1 MNAFTA
7 IIKKQMAKKI
17 TIIIEKAD
25 GNYSAYCPEV
35 PGCIATGATE
45 EETYQTMMDALKFH
59 MEGMELE
66 NIPIELP
73 QIFVRQAELR

>member
-7 IIKKQMAKKI
+7 IIKQTDGKKI

-25 GNYSAYCPEV
+25 GNYSAYCSEV

-45 EETYQTMMDALKFH
+45 EETYKTMMDALKFH

-66 NIPIELP
+66 NMPIELP
-73 QIFVRQAELR
+73 RISVRQAELR